1 MKKLFFFFIVGMLV
15 SEIGHSQDLT
25 LTDHSKLFYKFNEF
39 DQIVAYEFAIKSI
52 SPTIS
57 YDWSNSNKGENGIG
71 IVTPEAM
78 EGAINLTFYYIEDGF
93 ITLYDRTPSFLIS
106 RKIYEEL
113 KETKKSRIR
122 IQDNENTHTLEV
134 IGVEDYGLII
144 NKEEKK
150 VKVLHATF
158 SGESGYEIWILD
170 NPAFP
175 IVVKLKT
182 FKEYEL
188 KEVKQ

>member
-1 MKKLFFFFIVGMLV
+1 MKKLFYFFIVGMLI

-25 LTDHSKLFYKFNEF
+25 ITDNSKLFYKFNEF
-39 DQIVAYEFAIKSI
+39 DKAVTYEFAIKSI
-52 SPTIS
+52 TPTIA
-57 YDWSNSNKGENGIG
+57 YEWSNSNKGENGLG
-71 IVTPEAM
+71 IVTQEAM

-122 IQDNENTHTLEV
+122 IQDNENTNTLEL
-134 IGVEDYGLII
+134 IGIEDYDLII

-150 VKVLHATF
+150 VKVLHATL
-158 SGESGYEIWILD
+158 SGDSGYEIWILD
-170 NPAFP
+170 NPGFP